1 MVGQEDLGHIITDV
15 VERCSRGWLVI
26 DQNYKVV
33 YVNDTYCRQ
42 RQKTREQLLGCSI
55 LDLFWDGKKKSPTN
69 RYHGPLIETME
80 TGCEQRNVQA
90 FLHTKETGK
99 SAWFS
104 TNTFLIRSEK
114 GNFFYAAAVYDLIND
129 YKVMEHKLNSVNMN
143 IIRAF
148 SRAIDARDA
157 YTMAHDEKV
166 AKLMAGLA
174 EYMGLSPREVSMAY
188 LSGIVHDVGKIGIP
202 EHILN
207 KPGKLTDSEYD
218 VIKQHT
224 VIGAEILKEIED
236 FRDISNIV
244 RYHHER
250 YDGNGYIAGL
260 AGQDIPFLSRM
271 LAICDSF
278 DAMTSERCYRG
289 AFTVEQA
296 LSEVE
301 KGAGGQFDDAIA
313 KCFINYIKQHPV
325 PNSRNDVTA

>member
-1 MVGQEDLGHIITDV
+1 
-15 VERCSRGWLVI
+15 
-26 DQNYKVV
+26 
-33 YVNDTYCRQ
+33 
-42 RQKTREQLLGCSI
+42 
-55 LDLFWDGKKKSPTN
+55 
-69 RYHGPLIETME
+69 
-80 TGCEQRNVQA
+80 
-90 FLHTKETGK
+90 
-99 SAWFS
+99 
-104 TNTFLIRSEK
+104 
-114 GNFFYAAAVYDLIND
+114 
-129 YKVMEHKLNSVNMN
+129 MEHKLNAVNMN

-174 EYMGLSPREVSMAY
+174 EYMGLSPREVSVAY

-236 FRDISNIV
+236 FKDISNIV

-271 LAICDSF
+271 LAIPET
-278 DAMTSERCYRG
+278 M
-289 AFTVEQA
+289 
-296 LSEVE
+296 
-301 KGAGGQFDDAIA
+301 
-313 KCFINYIKQHPV
+313 
-325 PNSRNDVTA
+325 